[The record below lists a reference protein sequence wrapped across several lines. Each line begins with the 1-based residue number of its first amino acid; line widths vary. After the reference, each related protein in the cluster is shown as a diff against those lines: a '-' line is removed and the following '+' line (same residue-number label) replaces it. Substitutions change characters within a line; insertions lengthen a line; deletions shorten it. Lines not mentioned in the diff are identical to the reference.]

1 MPPPPPPPAPPEEAE
16 PPQVETVALPEA
28 VASILPPAPAP
39 EEEAEP
45 EPDPR
50 LVEALM
56 GAIEQVMQSRAEV
69 LAQTAS
75 QLAELAVMIARRVI
89 ARELSIGAEVV
100 HSLVAEGLDALGNH
114 DRVLVR
120 LGGGFAELREDVQSR
135 LLRNGASCEVRVD
148 MSLAK
153 WGCVVETELGRVDES
168 VESRLATLLQALKP
182 DSNPPT

>member
-1 MPPPPPPPAPPEEAE
+1 
-16 PPQVETVALPEA
+16 
-28 VASILPPAPAP
+28 
-39 EEEAEP
+39 
-45 EPDPR
+45 
-50 LVEALM
+50 M

-120 LGGGFAELREDVQSR
+120 LGGGFSELRDDVQSR

-148 MSLAK
+148 TSLAK